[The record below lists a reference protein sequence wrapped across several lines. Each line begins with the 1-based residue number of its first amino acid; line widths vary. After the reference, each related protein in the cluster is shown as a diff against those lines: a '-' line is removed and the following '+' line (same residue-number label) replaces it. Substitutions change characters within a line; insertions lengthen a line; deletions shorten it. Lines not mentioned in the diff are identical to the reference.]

1 MNKLNNLAALHAF
14 AAILFLGNF
23 DTASAQLTVNPTSL
37 SFTAPVGGPAPAAQ
51 LFSTAGSGFTNIF
64 SSVEWVQFT
73 PNSGPAG
80 TVVTVSINMA
90 KAPTTAAFYPGQL
103 QIVSTSGSVVLFP
116 VNLTLTG
123 SSGGTSSLSTS
134 PASLAFN
141 YPSGSQQQSVQLSTT
156 QTTSATYTAT
166 PSSNPAWLQVAPTTG
181 SVVAGT
187 PATVN
192 VIINSQLAATLAPGT
207 YNGTVTF
214 TAPNTNPFVL
224 QVTLTTGTSSQL
236 QVNPSTV
243 SFFYQVGQAVPS
255 PQTITL
261 TATGSSTIFFS
272 ALPVIDSGGT
282 QWLTV
287 SPSGSTFAG
296 PGQPAVLTATANTA
310 GLSVGTYQA
319 RIIITPT
326 SGGVGTFSIPVSLTI
341 SNNALLT
348 ATPTSLTY
356 NYQSGLPNPATQ
368 TVSIGASAGTINNL
382 TATASTATG
391 GGWLSAALSQTTT
404 PATLTVTVNVTS
416 LGLSTGTYTGSI
428 AVSSPS
434 AGNTLSIQVTLNVTN
449 NPLIVAAPSSMSFA
463 YQTGQS
469 IPQGQA
475 LHITSSGAPIAVS
488 YSAATTSGGNW
499 LSVTGASGNTPV
511 DLAVSIL
518 APQALAAGT
527 YNGTVTIT
535 STGSGNSPLIVPVTL
550 VVSSSA
556 LLSVSPNSITFT
568 TTQGGTTQ
576 LSAIAS
582 VTSTDNSQIGYSVQ
596 WSAPWLFVGPVTGT
610 TSPPVNLQVLGVP
623 GSLAPGTYTAD
634 ITITATSPANV
645 PNSPQKIPVTLRI
658 TSGNTI
664 VAAPVSMNF
673 TQSVGG
679 AIPATQTLAVSSS
692 AAAFSVQATAVALT
706 GGGWLTVTP
715 SSGTTPTNFTVKADG
730 TNLSVGTYTGNITL
744 QSADAATV
752 TVPVTLTIA
761 QAPTASASPSSLT
774 FAVNAGQPT
783 PAQQIALSLSSGSGN
798 YTASVSVQTPAGGT
812 WLSATPLTST
822 LPATL
827 TVSINATGL
836 AAGSYT
842 GSIAVS
848 VPGAANSLSIP
859 VSLTVSGTELSVSP
873 ATMGFSY
880 QVGTPGLPP
889 SQTLN
894 VTTGSGAPVSFS
906 VTASAA
912 SGNTTWL
919 TVTPGSGQTPA
930 NVTVTANP
938 ANLPPGSYTGTITV
952 SSSQVL
958 GSPTRTVA
966 VTLVV
971 AQPAVQPNIQQV
983 LHGASLDPTP
993 LSPGLIFTLKG
1004 SQLGPA
1010 TPQGLN
1016 LTNGVVDAVLAT
1028 VRVFVDNIPC
1038 PLLYVSSTQ
1047 INAVAP
1053 YAIANRA
1060 TVTVQ
1065 TEFQGARSN
1074 TIIVNAIA
1082 TAPGIFTGGTG
1093 RGQGAIL
1100 NEDNSFNALT
1110 PTARNKVVAIFAT
1123 GDGIENPPVTQD
1135 GLVTT
1140 GLRKPIAPV
1149 TATIAGIPAIV
1160 EYGGAAPGLVSG
1172 VLQVNVRVPD
1182 GVPSGN
1188 VPVVIIVGQAQSQI
1202 GVTLNVQ

>member
-1 MNKLNNLAALHAF
+1 MSKLNNLAALHAF

-37 SFTAPVGGPAPAAQ
+37 SFTAPVGGPAPSAQ
-51 LFSTAGSGFTNIF
+51 LFSTAGSGFSAIF
-64 SSVEWVQFT
+64 TSVEWVQFT

-90 KAPTTAAFYPGQL
+90 KAPTVAGFYPGQI
-103 QIVSTSGSVVLFP
+103 QIIPTSGNVVLFP
-116 VNLTLTG
+116 VNLTLTPG
-123 SSGGTSSLSTS
+123 SGGTSSLSTS

-141 YPSGSQQQSVQLSTT
+141 YPTGSQQQSVQLSTT
-156 QTTSATYTAT
+156 QATSVTYTAT
-166 PSSNPAWLQVAPTTG
+166 PSSNPAWLQVAPTSG
-181 SVVAGT
+181 SVAAGS

-192 VIINSQLAATLAPGT
+192 VIINTQLAATMAPGSYT
-207 YNGTVTF
+207 GTVTF

-224 QVTLTTGTSSQL
+224 QVTLTTGASSQL
-236 QVNPSTV
+236 QVSPSTV
-243 SFFYQVGQAVPS
+243 SFFYQVNQSAPA
-255 PQTITL
+255 PQIVTL
-261 TATGSSTIFFS
+261 TATGASTIFFS
-272 ALPVIDSGGT
+272 AVPIIDSGPT
-282 QWLTV
+282 QWLSVAPV
-287 SPSGSTFAG
+287 SAVAQPGS
-296 PGQPAVLTATANTA
+296 PALITATANVA
-310 GLSVGTYQA
+310 GLPVGTYQA

-326 SGGVGTFSIPVSLTI
+326 SGGVSTFSIPVSLTI

-348 ATPTSLTY
+348 ATPTSLSY

-382 TATASTATG
+382 TATASTQTG
-391 GGWLSAALSQTTT
+391 GNWLSAALSQTTT
-404 PATLTVTVNVTS
+404 PATLTVTVSASS

-469 IPQGQA
+469 IPQSQT
-475 LHITSSGAPIAVS
+475 LHLTSSGAPIAVS

-499 LSVTGASGNTPV
+499 LSVTGTSGNTPV

-518 APQALAAGT
+518 APQALQAGT
-527 YNGTVTIT
+527 YSGNITVT
-535 STGSGNSPLIVPVTL
+535 SAGSGNSPLNIPVTL
-550 VVSSSA
+550 VVSASA
-556 LLSVSPNSITFT
+556 MLSVSPNSITFT

-596 WSAPWLFVGPVTGT
+596 WAAPWLFVGPVTGT
-610 TSPPVNLQVLGVP
+610 TSPPVNLQVLALP

-664 VAAPVSMNF
+664 VAAPTSMNF
-673 TQSVGG
+673 TQTVGG

-715 SSGTTPTNFTVKADG
+715 SSGITPLNFTVKADG
-730 TNLSVGTYTGNITL
+730 TNLSAGTYTGNITL

-752 TVPVTLTIA
+752 TIPVTLTIA
-761 QAPTASASPSSLT
+761 QAPTASASPSSLV

-783 PAQQIALSLSSGSGN
+783 PAQQISLSLSSGSGN
-798 YTASVSVQTPAGGT
+798 YTASVSVASPAGGT
-812 WLSATPLTST
+812 WLSATPLTGA

-827 TVSINATGL
+827 TVSINSTGL
-836 AAGSYT
+836 GAGTYN
-842 GSIAVS
+842 GSIAIS

-873 ATMGFSY
+873 ATMGFNY
-880 QVGTPGLPP
+880 QIGTPGLPP

-894 VTTGSGAPVSFS
+894 VTTVSGAPVSFS
-906 VTASAA
+906 VTAAVA

-930 NVTVTANP
+930 NLTVTANP

-958 GSPTRTVA
+958 GAPTRTVA

-971 AQPAVQPNIQQV
+971 SQPAVQPTIQQV

-993 LSPGLIFTLKG
+993 LSPGLIFTIKG
-1004 SQLGPA
+1004 TQLGPV
-1010 TPQGLN
+1010 TPQGLIV
-1016 LTNGVVDAVLAT
+1016 TNGFVTTVIST
-1028 VRVFVDNIPC
+1028 VRVFVDDIPC
-1038 PLLYVSSTQ
+1038 PLLYVSATQ

-1053 YAIANRA
+1053 YAIANR
-1060 TVTVQ
+1060 TSVRVQ

-1074 TIIVNAIA
+1074 TVSVSAIP
-1082 TAPGIFTGGTG
+1082 TAPGIFTAGTG

-1110 PTARNKVVAIFAT
+1110 PTARNKVVAIYAT
-1123 GDGIENPPVTQD
+1123 GDGVENPPALD
-1135 GLVTT
+1135 GFVTT
-1140 GLRKPIAPV
+1140 ALRRPIAPV
-1149 TATIAGIPAIV
+1149 TVTIAGISAVV
-1160 EYGGAAPGLVSG
+1160 EYAGAAPGLVSG

-1182 GVPSGN
+1182 SVPSGN
-1188 VPVVIIVGQAQSQI
+1188 VPVVIVVGSAQSQI